1 MLTAFLRQSR
11 SSASATGFAAVADT
25 VLPARQSAARLLP
38 TLAAA
43 FLWALVCFQSAPA
56 QTTFGSITGVITD
69 PSGAAV
75 PNAQIIV
82 VNQDT
87 GFTRRQSTAVN
98 GVFTVPDLMP
108 GTYRVRIEKSGFN
121 AQEKPG
127 VLLDANHVVTVDVQ
141 MTVWATT
148 TQIEVQGTVPVIT
161 TETATTSYV
170 KTDTQLLDTAA
181 MVRQGN
187 SNQGFVIYNPG
198 IGVNDSGNYSG
209 PGAREIDTYWTND
222 GIVEM
227 QDLVGSGGSGIGPGL
242 ENVAEINYVLVNA
255 PAEFKGATTIT
266 TVSKSGTNQFHGS
279 LYYDYNGSALN
290 ARDFFATSVPFN
302 VYNDFAGSIGGPI
315 QKNKTFFFADYEG
328 SRNHTST
335 VVKDNT
341 PLAEWRTGDFSS
353 LLASGKIVKNPFTGD
368 AFPNNQI
375 PSNLINPVSQNLQNF
390 FYPEPNCGTP
400 GKTAGNWCGNLRRS
414 TDFSIIDGRVD
425 HYFSERDTVFGRV
438 SYHRMPILGQ
448 RGLLP
453 PVGTYNQQRNDGNAM
468 FSWSHTFSSSLLNE
482 FRVGYSRDISDVSS
496 TLKGDQIISQ
506 VGIQGVTNTGI
517 PGQPTLSVSGLTG
530 TNSYSIHDKAL
541 TNYEA
546 TDNLSWTHGKHA
558 LKFGVD
564 FIRDGN
570 NQNYLP
576 NNLYGSFSFTGRY
589 SGASYADFLLGLPQT
604 TRLSV
609 PAPSSYLRGE
619 IWSFYAQDQFK
630 VTPRLSL
637 NYGVRWE
644 LTPPYHDKF
653 GRIFNYDPAASALVV
668 PTDGIGFVNPLFPK
682 GVKILT
688 AKQAGYPENSLLDF
702 HKHNVYPRIGMAYKL
717 TSNGKTVIRAGYG
730 LYGNTLYGTVARNLE
745 GGPFGGSISYFNS
758 ITDGVPLLSFP
769 NPFVPEAGQVA
780 GFANASGFNPHMNV
794 PYLQQWNI
802 TLERQI
808 GTVGLSIAYVGSHA
822 VNLLYG
828 RNINQPLPS
837 TTPFSVDELPN
848 PNFNAITWFENG
860 GGQKYNSLQVSAAK
874 RMGNLH
880 FSSGW
885 TWAKD
890 MTDQSDNDWVFADN
904 PIQNQFDRR
913 AEWGNNAYTPT
924 HRFYADA
931 LYALPVGRNQHFL
944 SHMPRLAE
952 GILGG
957 WRIST
962 LVTLQTGQWFTPYF
976 DGFDPSN
983 TNTIGGRPDRIAGA
997 SLYPANQSI
1006 NNWFNVGAFRVPGC
1020 PDDNANCDSPANIGR
1035 FGNSG
1040 VNILRTPGMKNLDL
1054 ALMKEF
1060 QFSEQKKL
1068 RFQTTFSDAFNHPN
1082 FGYPDPD
1089 ISSPD
1094 TAPVITSTN
1103 GNYLS
1108 GSATSRVINFSLR
1121 FQF

>member
-1 MLTAFLRQSR
+1 MLAAFLRHSR
-11 SSASATGFAAVADT
+11 SSASATGFAAVADI
-25 VLPARQSAARLLP
+25 VLPARQSAASLLP
-38 TLAAA
+38 TVVAT
-43 FLWALVCFQSAPA
+43 FLCGLVCFQSAPA
-56 QTTFGSITGVITD
+56 QTTFGSITGVVTD

-75 PNAQIIV
+75 PNAQITV

-141 MTVWATT
+141 MTVGATS
-148 TQIEVQGTVPVIT
+148 TQVEVQGTVPVIT

-227 QDLVGSGGSGIGPGL
+227 QDLVGSGGSGVGPDL
-242 ENVAEINYVLVNA
+242 ENVAEINYILVNA

-290 ARDFFATSVPFN
+290 ARDFFSESVPFN

-328 SRNHTST
+328 SRHHTTT

-341 PLAEWRTGDFSS
+341 PLAAWRTGDFSG
-353 LLASGKIVKNPFTGD
+353 LLASGKIVRNPFTGEPF
-368 AFPNNQI
+368 ANNQI
-375 PSNLINPVSQNLQNF
+375 PGNLISPVSQKMQDF
-390 FYPEPNCGTP
+390 FYPQPNCGSP
-400 GKTAGNWCGNLRRS
+400 DSTAGNWCGNLRRS
-414 TDFSIIDGRVD
+414 TDFNIVDGRID
-425 HYFSERDTVFGRV
+425 HYFSERDTVFGRY

-453 PVGTYNQQRNDGNAM
+453 PVGTYNQQRNDGNAIV
-468 FSWSHTFSSSLLNE
+468 SWSHTFNASLLNE
-482 FRVGYSRDISDVSS
+482 FRAGYSRDISDVSS
-496 TLKGDQIISQ
+496 TLHGDQIVSQ
-506 VGIQGVTNTGI
+506 VGLLGVTNTGI
-517 PGQPTLSVSGLTG
+517 PGQPTISITGLTG
-530 TNSYSIHDKAL
+530 TSSYSIHDKAL

-546 TDNLSWTHGKHA
+546 TDNVSWTHGRHA
-558 LKFGVD
+558 FKFGMD

-576 NNLYGSFSFTGRY
+576 NNLYGSFSFRGRY
-589 SGASYADFLLGLPQT
+589 SGAAYADFLLGLPQT
-604 TRLSV
+604 TGLSV

-630 VTPRLSL
+630 ATSRLSF

-644 LTPPYHDKF
+644 LSPPYHDKF
-653 GRIFNYDPAASALVV
+653 GRIFNYSPAASALVV
-668 PTDGIGFVNPLFPK
+668 PSKGLNFINPLFPK
-682 GVKILT
+682 DVTIISD
-688 AKQAGYPENSLLDF
+688 KQAGYPADSLLDF
-702 HKHNVYPRIGMAYKL
+702 HKGNIYPRIGVAYKL

-745 GGPFGGSISYFNS
+745 GGPFGGSITYFNK
-758 ITDGVPLLSFP
+758 ITNGVPALSFP
-769 NPFVPEAGQVA
+769 NPFAPEAGEVA
-780 GFANASGFNPHMNV
+780 GFADASGFNPHMNV

-802 TLERQI
+802 TLEHQI
-808 GTVGLSIAYVGSHA
+808 GTVGFSLAYVGSHA

-828 RNINQPLPS
+828 RNINQPPPS
-837 TTPFSVDELPN
+837 TTPFDVSELPN
-848 PNFNAITWFENG
+848 PSFNTVTWFENG
-860 GGQKYNSLQVSAAK
+860 ASQKYNSLQVSANK

-880 FSSGW
+880 FSTGW

-890 MTDQSDNDWVFADN
+890 MTDQSDDDWVFADN
-904 PIQNQFDRR
+904 PIQNQFNRR
-913 AEWGNNAYTPT
+913 AEWGNNAFTPN

-931 LYALPVGRNQHFL
+931 LYAIPVGRGRHFL
-944 SHMPRLAE
+944 NNMPRLAE
-952 GILGG
+952 GFLGG

-997 SLYPANQSI
+997 PLYPANQNI
-1006 NNWFNVGAFRVPGC
+1006 NNWFNVAAFSIPGC
-1020 PDDNANCDSPANIGR
+1020 PNDNPVCDSPANIGR

-1040 VNILRTPGMKNLDL
+1040 VNILSTPAMKNVDV
-1054 ALMKEF
+1054 AIMKEF
-1060 QFSEQKKL
+1060 QISEQKKL

-1108 GSATSRVINFSLR
+1108 GSSTSRVINFSLR